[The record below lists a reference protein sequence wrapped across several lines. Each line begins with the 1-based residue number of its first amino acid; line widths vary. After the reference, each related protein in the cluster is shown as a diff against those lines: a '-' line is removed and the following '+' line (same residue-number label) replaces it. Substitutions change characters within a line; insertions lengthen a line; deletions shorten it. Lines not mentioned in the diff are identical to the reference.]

1 MVASDRNSDSD
12 AAQPAN
18 STFSFVSSLLTPRV
32 LLIAILALALALR
45 FYGLVW
51 DAGFSYTPH
60 PDERAILDRV
70 LGISPPGASELGLLL
85 DAEQSPWNPRW
96 FNYGSFSLYVLKFV
110 QILGGPFLDDP
121 NDIRVLGRAVS
132 GLADI
137 ATILAAYGIAAL
149 VFDRRTGLLAAALTA
164 LAVINIQLSHFFAVD
179 TLQAML
185 AIAALYFMVRV
196 AREGRL
202 RDSLIAGALVGL
214 GLATKASQLPIVAPF
229 VIAHLM
235 YAFNLNG
242 GLNGNPATDRF
253 ERRLETAF
261 RGVVGGGTL
270 AFIAL
275 LIAQPY
281 TLLDWGTFFS
291 HVSEQS
297 EMIRGIRDYP
307 YTRQYADTAPYWYHI
322 RQLAVWGYG
331 LPLGIAAWAGLLY
344 VSLRGMPWKL
354 ALGYVVVGWGLPAA
368 ILLVSYSTIAVVAA
382 AGISLAAL
390 LATLPVRSKGTQL
403 EVLLLCWVVPYFLVT
418 GAFHVKFMRYMLPI
432 APLLTL
438 FGARML
444 WALWY
449 GAAAYRRSLRP
460 LVSVVIALVVTG
472 TAFYAL
478 AYVNGVYGSV
488 HTGVRASEWLNRNA
502 PYGAYVLKEHWEES
516 LPRLRS
522 DFEFFDLPMYE
533 DDRAG
538 KVAIVADAL
547 ADADYLVFFSNR
559 LYGTIPRLPDRYP
572 VSTEY
577 YRLLF
582 SEQLGYTLAN
592 VQTSYPSL
600 LGVGLLDDTL
610 GRPEL
615 PAPLKLQ
622 QHIVVATRAE
632 PGICRRELF
641 GVRPPEGADISEY
654 GATERSGDTGT
665 VGRGSI
671 QGYRPDFENSA

>member
-1 MVASDRNSDSD
+1 M
-12 AAQPAN
+12 
-18 STFSFVSSLLTPRV
+18 SFIRRLLPPRA
-32 LLIAILALALALR
+32 LLIAVLVVALALR
-45 FYGLVW
+45 FYGLAW
-51 DAGFSYTPH
+51 DEGFSYTPH

-70 LGISPPGASELGLLL
+70 LGISPPGAGELGLLL

-110 QILGGPFLDDP
+110 QIVGEPFLDDP

-137 ATILAAYGIAAL
+137 ATILAVYGIAAL
-149 VFDRRTGLLAAALTA
+149 VFDRRTGLLAAVLTA
-164 LAVINIQLSHFFAVD
+164 LAVIHIQLSHFFAVD

-196 AREGRL
+196 AREGRM

-242 GLNGNPATDRF
+242 KEATDRF
-253 ERRLETAF
+253 DRRLETAF
-261 RGVVGGGTL
+261 RGVVGGGSL
-270 AFIAL
+270 AFITL
-275 LIAQPY
+275 MLAQPY

-307 YTRQYADTAPYWYHI
+307 YTRQYADTIPYWYHI

-344 VSLRGMPWKL
+344 VSLRGMPLGVGL
-354 ALGYVVVGWGLPAA
+354 AYLVVGWLIPAG
-368 ILLVSYSTIAVVAA
+368 ILLLSYSTIAVMAA
-382 AGISLAAL
+382 AGISLVAL
-390 LATLPVRSKGTQL
+390 LVTLPVRSKSTQI

-444 WALWY
+444 WALWDRTVE
-449 GAAAYRRSLRP
+449 YRRSLRP
-460 LVSVVIALVVTG
+460 VVGVVIALVVGT

-488 HTGVRASEWLNRNA
+488 HTGVRASEWLNRVA

-522 DFEFFDLPMYE
+522 DFEFFELPMYE
-533 DDRAG
+533 NDRAG
-538 KVAIVADAL
+538 KMAVVADAL

-559 LYGTIPRLPDRYP
+559 LYGTIPRLPQRYP
-572 VSTEY
+572 ISTEY

-592 VQTSYPSL
+592 VQTSYPKL
-600 LGVGLLDDTL
+600 LGVGFVDDTL
-610 GRPEL
+610 G
-615 PAPLKLQ
+615 
-622 QHIVVATRAE
+622 V
-632 PGICRRELF
+632 PGCLVRSICSSTSPCHSR
-641 GVRPPEGADISEY
+641 
-654 GATERSGDTGT
+654 
-665 VGRGSI
+665 
-671 QGYRPDFENSA
+671 

>member
-1 MVASDRNSDSD
+1 MPHIHR
-12 AAQPAN
+12 
-18 STFSFVSSLLTPRV
+18 LLTPRV
-32 LLIAILALALALR
+32 LLIAVLVVALALR
-45 FYGLVW
+45 FYGLAW

-70 LGISPPGASELGLLL
+70 LGVSPPGLGELGLLL

-96 FNYGSFSLYVLKFV
+96 FNYGSFSLYVLKAV
-110 QILGGPFLDDP
+110 QILGEPFLDDP

-137 ATILAAYGIAAL
+137 VTILAVYGIAAL

-164 LAVINIQLSHFFAVD
+164 LAVIHIQLSHFFAVD

-235 YAFNLNG
+235 YALNLNG
-242 GLNGNPATDRF
+242 KEATDRF
-253 ERRLETAF
+253 ERRLETAIW
-261 RGVVGGGTL
+261 GVVGGGSL

-275 LIAQPY
+275 MVAQPY
-281 TLLDWGTFFS
+281 TLLDWGRFFS

-354 ALGYVVVGWGLPAA
+354 GLGYLVVGWGLPAA
-368 ILLVSYSTIAVVAA
+368 ILLVSYSTVAVVAA
-382 AGISLAAL
+382 AGISLVAL
-390 LATLPVRSKGTQL
+390 LATLPVRSKGTQI

-444 WALWY
+444 WALWD
-449 GAAAYRRSLRP
+449 GAAVYRRSLRP
-460 LVSVVIALVVTG
+460 VVGVLIALVVG
-472 TAFYAL
+472 ATAFYAL

-502 PYGAYVLKEHWEES
+502 PYGAFVLKEHWEES
-516 LPRLRS
+516 LPNLRS

-538 KVAIVADAL
+538 KTAVVADAL
-547 ADADYLVFFSNR
+547 AEADYLVFFSNR
-559 LYGTIPRLPDRYP
+559 LYGTIPRMPERYP

-582 SEQLGYTLAN
+582 SEQLGYTLAD
-592 VQTSYPSL
+592 VQTSYPTL
-600 LGVGLLDDTL
+600 FGVGFVDDTL
-610 GRPEL
+610 GRPAL
-615 PAPLKLQ
+615 LLRSNCSSTAL
-622 QHIVVATRAE
+622 
-632 PGICRRELF
+632 RRS
-641 GVRPPEGADISEY
+641 R
-654 GATERSGDTGT
+654 
-665 VGRGSI
+665 
-671 QGYRPDFENSA
+671 